1 MVLVQE
7 HGVHP
12 TAGEFLAAMRDGS
25 KLSREPPTSRLGI
38 LKLLAGLYTVP
49 TTRITRTQ
57 LGEWIA
63 LREMQGWAT
72 EVFSGTAIQETMARA
87 RASLEH
93 LTMLIAS
100 DGSMGT
106 PLLDMGVVMK
116 VLTEIEDGGRDPFPT
131 GFRAIDSRI
140 KSGGLWRGE
149 LGLVLAFSGRGKTA
163 FLVDQMCRNILAGR
177 GCFYAVLDNVKR
189 EIQERALANLGDIS
203 MNDDGMLEDRLR
215 AIQGIN
221 DRMPEVVKRVY
232 VEDFKDR
239 QHTSDVI
246 RQYISSYRQQGINID
261 IVFVDYAAKLR
272 CRTKWND
279 KRHALE
285 EICEDL
291 RGVAKSEDVVMWTAA
306 QSNRQGLL
314 AGLPT
319 MIHVGEAIGQVYAAS
334 LLVAIGMEDALPG
347 WDGARPCTIGVDK
360 NTKGQA
366 GFSFGAKA
374 LMDRSKF
381 VEDLE
386 EPVRVMGQRRD
397 GESPGGG
404 PGRGRKKDPEV
415 GPDGKRYRRRGG
427 YNGSRAGYEEAPA
440 KDDQ

>member
-1 MVLVQE
+1 MPRRHNAHIVSDPSR
-7 HGVHP
+7 GFGRP
-12 TAGEFLAAMRDGS
+12 TVEGTGILAVNLTDMYHAEGAGERGLARCLELWPNLSADQVLAA
-25 KLSREPPTSRLGI
+25 
-38 LKLLAGLYTVP
+38 V
-49 TTRITRTQ
+49 
-57 LGEWIA
+57 EWCE
-63 LREMQGWAT
+63 R
-72 EVFSGTAIQETMARA
+72 F
-87 RASLEH
+87 
-93 LTMLIAS
+93 
-100 DGSMGT
+100 
-106 PLLDMGVVMK
+106 
-116 VLTEIEDGGRDPFPT
+116 
-131 GFRAIDSRI
+131 
-140 KSGGLWRGE
+140 
-149 LGLVLAFSGRGKTA
+149 
-163 FLVDQMCRNILAGR
+163 
-177 GCFYAVLDNVKR
+177 
-189 EIQERALANLGDIS
+189 RALANLGDIS